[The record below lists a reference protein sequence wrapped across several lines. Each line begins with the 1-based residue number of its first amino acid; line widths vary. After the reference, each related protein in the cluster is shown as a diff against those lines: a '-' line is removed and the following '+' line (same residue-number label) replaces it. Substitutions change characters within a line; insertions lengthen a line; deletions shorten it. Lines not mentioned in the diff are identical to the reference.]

1 MNDSLSLFKASHFVS
16 RLIFFNK
23 DFLFFPKKNHFFYNI
38 FFDLIVLVSFS
49 FY

>member
-23 DFLFFPKKNHFFYNI
+23 DFFFPEKKSFFYNI